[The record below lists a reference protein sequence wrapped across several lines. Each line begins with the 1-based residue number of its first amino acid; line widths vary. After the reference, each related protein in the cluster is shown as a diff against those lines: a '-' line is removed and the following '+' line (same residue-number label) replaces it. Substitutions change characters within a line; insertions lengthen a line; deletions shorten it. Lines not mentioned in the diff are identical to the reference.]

1 MTKTTTFS
9 VKFSGNFDDYT
20 GPIVSG
26 NDLYRRAMATSPVL
40 FPKYYMPDENHTS
53 TSHIL
58 FGNAGDGN
66 YINPYAEM
74 IRGYKQYTNS
84 VISAQAELNQKLDFI
99 TQDLVSKSSQVLP
112 EIHTADNNVLL
123 HPFIIQ
129 SAIMIN

>member
-1 MTKTTTFS
+1 
-9 VKFSGNFDDYT
+9 
-20 GPIVSG
+20 
-26 NDLYRRAMATSPVL
+26 
-40 FPKYYMPDENHTS
+40 MPDENHTS

-99 TQDLVSKSSQVLP
+99 TPGLSIKVFASTTRNSYSGQQRSTS
-112 EIHTADNNVLL
+112 
-123 HPFIIQ
+123 PFY
-129 SAIMIN
+129 

>member
-99 TQDLVSKSSQVLP
+99 TPGLSIKVFASTTRNSYSGQQRSTSP
-112 EIHTADNNVLL
+112 FLL
-123 HPFIIQ
+123 FNQ
-129 SAIMIN
+129 LL

>member
-99 TQDLVSKSSQVLP
+99 TPGLSNQSLRKYYPKFIQR
-112 EIHTADNNVLL
+112 TTTFYFTLL
-123 HPFIIQ
+123 LFNQ
-129 SAIMIN
+129 LL